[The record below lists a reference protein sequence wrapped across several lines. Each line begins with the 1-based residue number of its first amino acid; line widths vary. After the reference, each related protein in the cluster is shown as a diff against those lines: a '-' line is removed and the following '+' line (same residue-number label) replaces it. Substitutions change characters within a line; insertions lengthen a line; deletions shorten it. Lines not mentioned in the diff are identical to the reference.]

1 LGLPLWWL
9 RLPRLPLWRR
19 LRLPL
24 RRLRGLRIV
33 LRLVGRLPH
42 LLMWPTL

>member
-1 LGLPLWWL
+1 MRWL
-9 RLPRLPLWRR
+9 RLSWLSLRRR

-33 LRLVGRLPH
+33 LRLVGCLPH
-42 LLMWPTL
+42 LLMWPML